1 MLSKLISAT
10 ESLLTERISSAEQ
23 TNTRRRERELAR
35 VFAERDFRWV
45 PKILCEV
52 VHVITLRATK
62 INKGPIW
69 WRNERE
75 GKKTS
80 RGKELARRKSYQQS
94 CAADDKNSISICFL
108 LSSQDGPDTFIA
120 KWQRSLPCRLANFE
134 CSIKSREL
142 WADAL
147 AGMENYSQNWVVWG
161 NLSK

>member
-10 ESLLTERISSAEQ
+10 KSSSSERISSVEQ

-69 WRNERE
+69 WHNERE

-108 LSSQDGPDTFIA
+108 LSSQDGPDFLSSQNGNDRFRA
-120 KWQRSLPCRLANFE
+120 GLPTLNVQLKAVNFE
-134 CSIKSREL
+134 PMLWRLEWKTIHEIGGMRKS
-142 WADAL
+142 
-147 AGMENYSQNWVVWG
+147 
-161 NLSK
+161 